1 MKQTYMLTNIKKR
14 NIKKAKIKFCNSL
27 GLQQKNLLTKP
38 MTESMINFSCGTH
51 FQTSFPKPM

>member
-1 MKQTYMLTNIKKR
+1 MMKQTYMLT

>member
-14 NIKKAKIKFCNSL
+14 NIKKAKICNSL